1 MDAATTSTSTGS
13 TNSSAPPPGGGG
25 GTTSSNGGTLSSS
38 SGGAGFLNLGNLGTS
53 PAVVGGMGL
62 FSTGGGGGDGGLT
75 SSSFG
80 ASLVA
85 NGFANDGSGQG
96 GVTAGNPSFDLN
108 DFPSLGGGVA
118 GAVVSGSA
126 GSDNGLAAAL
136 RQQQQLLQQQM
147 MQQGGGNI
155 GVNVGGIGIGGVGVS
170 VGNAV
175 NAANNADKSNVSNLY
190 RLAMSSGIANG
201 GIGGGPT
208 GGAAGNNFNM
218 TTEDFP
224 ALGASGGDG
233 TGVAADGT
241 TLVGAAAPSSNN
253 GSGGGILDPTSN
265 QLDYTGLI
273 GSTGVTGATA
283 TSSGGIQQGGS
294 SATTQT
300 RPTSTSTSTTTQPGS
315 SSSNVN
321 TIVGGNTSSG
331 NAGSGSGGGGAIGG
345 DYGLLGLLS
354 VIRMTDADR
363 NRLALG
369 SDLTVLGL
377 NLNSP
382 DVLYSTFGGPFSDK
396 PATKEPHYQLPM
408 CYYMQPPAL
417 KTGHLSKFQLETL
430 FYIFYALPKDVL
442 QAYSAQELY
451 TREWR
456 YHVESKLWFKRATA
470 NSTSET
476 TGSGNGG
483 TNSNSSSSS
492 SPAVAPGQFIYFDI
506 NTWERRMYGNV
517 NTNIAGGFLPE
528 EDVRVKFPSS

>member
-1 MDAATTSTSTGS
+1 MDGATT
-13 TNSSAPPPGGGG
+13 
-25 GTTSSNGGTLSSS
+25 TTSSTGGSNTEGGTVNNGAS
-38 SGGAGFLNLGNLGTS
+38 SGGGFLNLGNLGTS

-62 FSTGGGGGDGGLT
+62 FATGGGGGGGGADGGLA
-75 SSSFG
+75 SGSFG
-80 ASLVA
+80 TPSLVG
-85 NGFANDGSGQG
+85 NGFTNDGSGSTGLPGAG
-96 GVTAGNPSFDLN
+96 GGPSSNPSFDLN
-108 DFPSLGGGVA
+108 DFPSLGGGA
-118 GAVVSGSA
+118 ASGA
-126 GSDNGLAAAL
+126 GSTGSVGGGDNGLAAAL

-147 MQQGGGNI
+147 MQQQGAVG
-155 GVNVGGIGIGGVGVS
+155 VGGIGVS
-170 VGNAV
+170 A
-175 NAANNADKSNVSNLY
+175 ADKSSNLY

-201 GIGGGPT
+201 TGPV
-208 GGAAGNNFNM
+208 ASNNFSM

-233 TGVAADGT
+233 AGGAPGVPSEGGP
-241 TLVGAAAPSSNN
+241 TLVGAPSSTP
-253 GSGGGILDPTSN
+253 GSGGILDPSSGGGN

-273 GSTGVTGATA
+273 GSSGVATA
-283 TSSGGIQQGGS
+283 SSGIQQGS
-294 SATTQT
+294 SNQT
-300 RPTSTSTSTTTQPGS
+300 RSTSTATQSGSGS
-315 SSSNVN
+315 SSNAA
-321 TIVGGNTSSG
+321 GSSG
-331 NAGSGSGGGGAIGG
+331 NAGSGSSGGAIGG

-396 PATKEPHYQLPM
+396 PTTKEPHYQLPM

-442 QAYSAQELY
+442 QAYAAQELY

-456 YHVESKLWFKRATA
+456 YHVESKLWFKRATPSDN
-470 NSTSET
+470 NSASS
-476 TGSGNGG
+476 GGGNG
-483 TNSNSSSSS
+483 
-492 SPAVAPGQFIYFDI
+492 QQYIYFDI

-528 EDVRVKFPSS
+528 DDVRVKFPSS